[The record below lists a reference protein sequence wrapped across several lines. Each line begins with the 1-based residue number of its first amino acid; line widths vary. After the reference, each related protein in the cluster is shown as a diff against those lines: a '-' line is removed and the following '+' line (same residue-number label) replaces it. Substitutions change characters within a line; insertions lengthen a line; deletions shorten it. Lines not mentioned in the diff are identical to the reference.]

1 MGESDLQ
8 SPINIASLRQQ
19 GLDPIALGTLTGDMT
34 VSDSLPQSQHAHTSM
49 GGIPMKGNSAPVAVA
64 EGVDESAGNVGGSFL
79 DIFWPGWPPRLP
91 TPSMLDHL

>member
-1 MGESDLQ
+1 MQDRLDIGG
-8 SPINIASLRQQ
+8 LRQQ

-34 VSDSLPQSQHAHTSM
+34 VGESFPDAMPPPGLVGLSSD
-49 GGIPMKGNSAPVAVA
+49 PMVSGVS
-64 EGVDESAGNVGGSFL
+64 EGFDDDAGNLGGPFL